1 MSGQHLSSQTRWCI
15 RRVRESK
22 AWAEKSRDSQGNMVE
37 IKEVEEREE
46 EPWMSMLRKTV
57 LETAGQAR
65 AGQNLPEA
73 CDEDIQEESRRG
85 SDEGSKEGGE
95 G

>member
-1 MSGQHLSSQTRWCI
+1 MVG
-15 RRVRESK
+15 ESK
-22 AWAEKSRDSQGNMVE
+22 AWAEKSRDSQGDMVE
-37 IKEVEEREE
+37 IKEVEGREE
-46 EPWMSMLRKTV
+46 ELWMSMLSKTV
-57 LETAGQAR
+57 LEAASQAR
-65 AGQNLPEA
+65 TGQNLPEA